1 MPKRKP
7 AIKHAEI
14 VQQFAARL
22 REVRSSRG
30 MTQAD
35 LARSA
40 HVAVSYIWKL
50 ESGAAAPGIDLVDRL
65 AKSLGI
71 AARDLLPKG
80 DQPDSVPLLR
90 DQATKL
96 FNTLLG
102 SADLATLTML
112 CPLLARLAESPTRR
126 R

>member
-7 AIKHAEI
+7 GIKQAEI

-30 MTQAD
+30 MTQAE

-50 ESGAAAPGIDLVDRL
+50 ESGAAAPGVDLVDRL
-65 AKSLGI
+65 AKSLGTT
-71 AARDLLPKG
+71 AHDLLPAG
-80 DQPDSVPLLR
+80 DQPDSMPLLR

-96 FNTLLG
+96 FNKLLD

-112 CPLLARLAESPTRR
+112 CP
-126 R
+126 